1 MRRATF
7 SKWSAWVDR
16 VGSGGS
22 ETCITFNIRINVG
35 SGRTPSVPNYGSLSR
50 DSEARFSS
58 QTAALLAG
66 HGFPESPSLLLHVN
80 TSIPIGLLPS
90 TCWICCNNGQL
101 SELLTRQVISRDECH
116 LVTVRKPSIS
126 SIFMSPYIRL
136 RTDLRRSLLAQ
147 HMHFHDSPRLEN
159 CWFSKVLPL
168 RLMTKPSIVGRVPDH
183 PPM

>member
-1 MRRATF
+1 M
-7 SKWSAWVDR
+7 SSD
-16 VGSGGS
+16 
-22 ETCITFNIRINVG
+22 I
-35 SGRTPSVPNYGSLSR
+35 
-50 DSEARFSS
+50 EARCSYQS
-58 QTAALLAG
+58 GARPSRP
-66 HGFPESPSLLLHVN
+66 GFPKSTSFRRHFN
-80 TSIPIGLLPS
+80 ASIPIGLLPS